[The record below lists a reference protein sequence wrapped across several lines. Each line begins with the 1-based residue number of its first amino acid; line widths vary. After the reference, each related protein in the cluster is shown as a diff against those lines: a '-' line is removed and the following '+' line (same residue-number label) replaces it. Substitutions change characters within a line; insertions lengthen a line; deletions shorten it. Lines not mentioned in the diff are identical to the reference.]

1 MPRRG
6 ERNPPKEIAGDPD
19 DSQGFPV
26 LVAEFCESLAVRGY
40 APGTVHNNRG
50 SLAWLAG
57 WLCERGVTRPSEVTK
72 PMLDAYQRA
81 LYYRRKTDGQPL
93 SFRAQQG
100 RLIPIRTFYRWL
112 MRGNR
117 ILYNPASELQ
127 LPKAER
133 RLPRAVLSAQEA
145 ERVLG
150 TPDLSEPLGVRDR
163 TMLEVLYATGI
174 RRAELVN
181 LTVFALDI
189 ERGTLAVRQGKG
201 KKDRM
206 IPIGQRAGAWCER
219 YLADVRPKLALEPD
233 DGTLFL
239 TWDGVRFSLQTVT
252 EFVRGYVQRSGVA
265 KPGGCHLFRH
275 TMATLMLEGGA
286 DIRYIQQMLGHSDI
300 SSTQVYTQVSLRALA
315 AVHAATHPG
324 ASNEPRSTRGT
335 GGGERHDGAI
345 LRPASSH
352 MTDTAT
358 QSSEDPTEALHSALD
373 AEAETE
379 QQDLHDHARQQPA
392 ERP

>member
-6 ERNPPKEIAGDPD
+6 ERNPPKVIAGDPD
-19 DSQGFPV
+19 DRQGFPV
-26 LVAEFCESLAVRGY
+26 MIVEFCESLAVRGY
-40 APGTVHNNRG
+40 APGTIHNNRG

-57 WLCERGVTRPSEVTK
+57 WLSERGVERPCEVTK
-72 PMLDAYQRA
+72 PMLDSYQRA
-81 LYYRRKTDGQPL
+81 LYYRRKPDGQPL

-112 MRGNR
+112 MRTNR
-117 ILYNPASELQ
+117 VLYNPASELE
-127 LPKAER
+127 LPKTER
-133 RLPRAVLSAQEA
+133 RLPRAVMSAAEV
-145 ERVLG
+145 ERVLAL
-150 TPDLSEPLGVRDR
+150 PDLSQPLGVRDR

-189 ERGTLAVRQGKG
+189 ERGTLMVYQGKG

-206 IPIGQRAGAWCER
+206 IPIGERAGAWCAR
-219 YLADVRPKLALEPD
+219 YLADVRGKLAVEPD

-239 TWDGVRFSLQTVT
+239 TWDGVRFSVQTVT
-252 EFVRGYVQRSGVA
+252 ELVRGYVQRSGVS

-286 DIRYIQQMLGHSDI
+286 DIRYIQQMLGHADI
-300 SSTQVYTQVSLRALA
+300 SSTQVYTQVSLRALQA
-315 AVHAATHPG
+315 IHAATHPG
-324 ASNEPRSTRGT
+324 ASNQPRSTRG
-335 GGGERHDGAI
+335 GGERRGAI

-352 MTDTAT
+352 TADAT
-358 QSSEDPTEALHSALD
+358 QQSSEDATEDLRNTLD
-373 AEAETE
+373 AEATDE
-379 QQDLHDHARQQPA
+379 QQDLTLGPPVAPP